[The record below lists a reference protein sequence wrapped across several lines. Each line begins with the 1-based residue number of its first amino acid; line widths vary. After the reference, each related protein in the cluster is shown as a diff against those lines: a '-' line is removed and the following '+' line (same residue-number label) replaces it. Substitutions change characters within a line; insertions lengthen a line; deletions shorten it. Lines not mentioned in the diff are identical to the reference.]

1 MPPDETPGAVAD
13 PPAPAPAAAPAA
25 PVISPEDHQNA
36 LIDNA
41 ILRARIQYPQVPE
54 DLLRK
59 FKGSKPEDWF
69 EFAGF
74 AATSIP
80 AVAPA
85 PAVPPSSPAPAP
97 APVAAG
103 EPVPA
108 PGPGGTVSPTAAREM
123 RNKELRQRV
132 IRKTATQDEASELAD
147 TTLIAAFN
155 KHMKERKM
163 RTA

>member
-1 MPPDETPGAVAD
+1 MTPSDETPGAVAD
-13 PPAPAPAAAPAA
+13 LPVPAPAAAPAA
-25 PVISPEDHQNA
+25 PVISPEDHQTA
-36 LIDNA
+36 LVENA

-59 FKGSKPEDWF
+59 FRGQKPEDWF

-74 AATSIP
+74 AANSIP
-80 AVAPA
+80 AAAPA
-85 PAVPPSSPAPAP
+85 PAVPPSSPAPAS

-123 RNKELRQRV
+123 RNKELRQKV
-132 IRKTATQDEASELAD
+132 IRKTASQDEASELAD

-155 KHMKERKM
+155 KHMKERKVQ
-163 RTA
+163 R